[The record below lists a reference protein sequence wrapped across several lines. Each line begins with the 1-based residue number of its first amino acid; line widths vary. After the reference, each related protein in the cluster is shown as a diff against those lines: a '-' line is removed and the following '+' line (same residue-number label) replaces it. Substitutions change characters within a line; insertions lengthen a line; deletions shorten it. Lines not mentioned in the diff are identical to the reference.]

1 MLHTRKL
8 WAALALPALI
18 CFTATAQDYKGDIVG
33 RVFDSRTQEPV
44 PSAHAVIVE
53 RTAVGA
59 SADTQGQFTIRDLP
73 VGTYSVRFSAVGYA
87 TKIVTNVVV
96 STGRATPLRVLLEQV
111 AIEAGEV
118 TAEAGYFDRALQIS
132 PISTNIVDRAEVL
145 RSPGG
150 VQDVQ
155 RVIQN
160 LPGVASSTDNIN
172 ELIVRGGAP
181 YENLTIMDDME
192 IPSINH
198 YANQQNSAGPINMVN
213 ADMIEDVQFSSG
225 GFPARYG
232 DKTSSVMSLSVREG
246 SREKGFASKTAM
258 NFAGVG
264 TLLEGGFAG
273 GKGSYIFSVRN
284 SLLEVLNSIIGLS
297 SISLT
302 AIPKYWDTQAKVV
315 YDLAPG
321 EKLSF
326 NMLYGDG
333 RILLDGDAKA
343 TDPLR
348 KGISDSS
355 AVDRLYP
362 RTRQYAAGL
371 SLRSLFGGRGFSTL
385 TLYASGSS
393 SDVNVM
399 EDFDVRARGGNGEV
413 LSTTTL
419 NSRTVFQ
426 DDYVESFAALK
437 YQLFYRIHPQHELSL
452 GFQYATPT
460 NWHDYVFV
468 GADTSR
474 YDLDRN
480 GTFETG
486 PVVVP
491 AGSTSQKVAFGKV
504 SKTYAFVSDEF
515 ALTPELSIVGG
526 LRYDGFTYSGQSVLS
541 PRGSIS
547 WRIDPGGT
555 LSFSLG
561 EYYQSQPFPYYWDRR
576 NIGYNR
582 SLPDMKAD
590 HYVLGYE
597 QVIDRGLKFSVESYY
612 KKYTRTSVSEQ
623 FIYQAN
629 DTLWSDR
636 NLAVGRRTAYGLE
649 LYLEQRQVADFYGTL
664 SLSLSRSR
672 DDDPR
677 IPALTATYPSDYDYP
692 VIFTMIGGRVVKG
705 VRDWLNGTPFYVR
718 YLSYILPL
726 SNEME
731 ISLKYRYQ
739 SGRPY
744 TPMTFVAW
752 KQTREGGVQ
761 WSRGAW
767 IASTN
772 ANGARYPDYSR
783 LDLQW
788 VSRFYFRTWNINVYV
803 ALMNVLNTKNVF
815 YQDYRSDGTVETVY
829 QFAFFPVVGL
839 EAEF

>member
-1 MLHTRKL
+1 MVRSP
-8 WAALALPALI
+8 AAAAVMALLI
-18 CFTATAQDYKGDIVG
+18 TCVASASAQEYRGDIVG

-44 PSAHAVIVE
+44 PSVHAIIVE
-53 RTAVGA
+53 RPAVGA
-59 SADTQGQFTIRDLP
+59 SADAQGQFAIRDLP
-73 VGTYSVRFSAVGYA
+73 VGTYSVRFSAVGY
-87 TKIVTNVVV
+87 IPRVLTNVVV
-96 STGRATPLRVLLEQV
+96 STGRATPLRVVLEQT
-111 AIEAGEV
+111 AIETQEV
-118 TAEAGYFDRALQIS
+118 TAEAGYFDRAQQMS
-132 PISTNIVDRAEVL
+132 PLSTNVVDRADVL

-198 YANQQNSAGPINMVN
+198 YSNQQNSAGPINMVN

-225 GFPARYG
+225 GFPAQYG

-246 SREKGFASKTAM
+246 NREKSFASKTAM

-264 TLLEGGFAG
+264 TLVEGGFAG
-273 GKGSYIFSVRN
+273 GSGSYIFSVRN
-284 SLLEVLNSIIGLS
+284 SLLEVLNRLIGLS
-297 SISLT
+297 SLSLT
-302 AIPKYWDTQAKVV
+302 AIPKYWDTQAKIV
-315 YDLAPG
+315 YDLSP
-321 EKLSF
+321 EQKLSF

-333 RILLDGDAKA
+333 RILLDGDPRG

-348 KGISDSS
+348 KGIIDSS
-355 AVDRLYP
+355 GVDRLYP
-362 RTRQYAAGL
+362 RTRQYAAGFN
-371 SLRSLFGGRGFSTL
+371 LRTLFGGKGYSSL
-385 TLYASGSS
+385 SLYASGSS
-393 SDVNVM
+393 SNVDVT
-399 EDFDVRARGGNGEV
+399 EDFDARARGGNGEV

-419 NSRTVFQ
+419 NTRTVFQ

-437 YQLFYRIHPQHELSL
+437 YQLFYQIHPQHQLSAGL
-452 GFQYATPT
+452 QYATPT
-460 NWHDYVFV
+460 NWHDYVYV
-468 GADTSR
+468 WADTSR

-491 AGSTSQKVAFGKV
+491 PGTTSQKVGFGKA
-504 SKTYAFVSDEF
+504 SKYYAFVSDEF
-515 ALTPELSIVGG
+515 ALSGDITLVGG
-526 LRYDGFTYSGQSVLS
+526 LRLDGFTYSGQAVLS

-547 WRIDPGGT
+547 WRVNPRGA
-555 LSFSLG
+555 LSLSAG
-561 EYYQSQPFPYYWDRR
+561 EYYQAQPFPVYWDRR
-576 NIGYNR
+576 NIGYNHF
-582 SLPDMKAD
+582 LPDMKAD
-590 HYVLGYE
+590 HYVLGFE
-597 QVIDRGLKFSVESYY
+597 QVIDRGLKFSLETYY
-612 KKYTRTSVSEQ
+612 KKYAGTVVSEQ
-623 FIYQAN
+623 FIYSAN

-636 NLAVGRRTAYGLE
+636 NLAVGRRTAFGLE
-649 LYLEQRQVADFYGTL
+649 LFLEQRQVSDFYGTL

-672 DDDPR
+672 ESDPR
-677 IPALTATYPSDYDYP
+677 IPALVPTYPSDYDYP
-692 VIFTMIGGRVVKG
+692 VILTVLGGRVVKG

-718 YLSYILPL
+718 YLSYILPF

-731 ISLKYRYQ
+731 ISFKYRYQ
-739 SGRPY
+739 TGRPY
-744 TPMTFVAW
+744 TPMTFVTW
-752 KQTREGGVQ
+752 KQNREGGLQ

-767 IASTN
+767 ITSMN

-788 VSRFYFRTWNINVYV
+788 VSRFYFRNWNINAYV
-803 ALMNVLNTKNVF
+803 ALMNVFNTKNVF

-829 QFAFFPVVGL
+829 QFAFFPVVGI